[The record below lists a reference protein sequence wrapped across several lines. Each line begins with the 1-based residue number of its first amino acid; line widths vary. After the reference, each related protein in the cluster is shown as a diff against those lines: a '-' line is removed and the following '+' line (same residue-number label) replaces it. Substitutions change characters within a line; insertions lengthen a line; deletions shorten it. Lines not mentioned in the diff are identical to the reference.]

1 MFTIDRR
8 DKRRRTGV
16 VYNPNTRTNL
26 LNKAN
31 FVLMNGKITP
41 RQQFMGVNFKD
52 DVQSH
57 SYVNIAQ
64 AGYAFDAA
72 ASRKVVS
79 NSPQNT
85 ANAAASMVNL
95 RQLIA
100 FLALITKNDPKLGAL
115 LQAYRRAFAT
125 VNTVRMADA
134 ATAAPPAQAPSA
146 QAPPAQAP
154 PADLDESSRSLVTQF
169 RNLYPVSTVQ
179 EETEVYPAFHVDDLT
194 LQEDDNIGMN
204 DRYKTQLIEA
214 QAEELIIQRVGRL
227 KKPRTHSQLKSL
239 ARTRGFEGDDL
250 LGSSLQLARRMATL
264 MHAKGKITPAVS
276 KKVYNELE
284 EAKEEALAQQLMD
297 TSWS

>member
-8 DKRRRTGV
+8 DKRRRTGA

-52 DVQSH
+52 DVQNNT
-57 SYVNIAQ
+57 YVNIAQ

-115 LQAYRRAFAT
+115 LQAYRRAFAK
-125 VNTVRMADA
+125 VNTVRMAQASPA
-134 ATAAPPAQAPSA
+134 APATAQSSTAAPTTAQSSTAAPTTA
-146 QAPPAQAP
+146 TPTTPAPPAP
-154 PADLDESSRSLVTQF
+154 PSSTTSSGVLDLSQPSTTSGIPQRLFTPGMDELS
-169 RNLYPVSTVQ
+169 N
-179 EETEVYPAFHVDDLT
+179 EE
-194 LQEDDNIGMN
+194 
-204 DRYKTQLIEA
+204 
-214 QAEELIIQRVGRL
+214 RVKYRAGLKRL
-227 KKPRTHSQLKSL
+227 KDNNNKTDLIDIIKGFNDTTIDQGGTKSQLSL
-239 ARTRGFEGDDL
+239 SILQHDEKIGSGLEVRYVRGEII
-250 LGSSLQLARRMATL
+250 S
-264 MHAKGKITPAVS
+264 
-276 KKVYNELE
+276 
-284 EAKEEALAQQLMD
+284 
-297 TSWS
+297 